1 MRASD
6 KNQASV
12 WSCLREHNHG
22 LDEFQSR
29 NRCGGIQCQN
39 CKSGRSSPGDTR
51 RNAPRELRS
60 TTSFGTIHR
69 IMMGSIAF
77 VRYRRPSRFLALLGW
92 LVCTLL
98 TPLQL
103 SVPASADMAMSMGPG
118 HMQESMPLPMGHL
131 STTACLYLQCRAS
144 PQVVSDHWHTD
155 RIPAVPMPA
164 ITLAPLPAH
173 HVHTRRISVATPA
186 PLFHRSPVLAARPAR
201 LLI

>member
-1 MRASD
+1 MDWMSSNPATDVEES
-6 KNQASV
+6 SV
-12 WSCLREHNHG
+12 
-22 LDEFQSR
+22 
-29 NRCGGIQCQN
+29 
-39 CKSGRSSPGDTR
+39 
-51 RNAPRELRS
+51 RNANPVAPPRGIRDETRPELRS
-60 TTSFGTIHR
+60 ITSFGTIHR
-69 IMMGSIAF
+69 IMTGSIAF
-77 VRYRRPSRFLALLGW
+77 VRYRRPSRFLVLLGW

-118 HMQESMPLPMGHL
+118 HMQESMHVPMGHL

-144 PQVVSDHWHTD
+144 PQVVSDRWHTD

-164 ITLAPLPAH
+164 ITLAPLPTH

-186 PLFHRSPVLAARPAR
+186 PLFYRSPVLAARPAR